1 MANKTLSD
9 LSVQEIRKAMDG
21 LVDKEAKKEAV
32 RLADL
37 YGCSW
42 QHIYKLT
49 KDLREGN
56 RKIRSDKGKRHW
68 ELLEGTDIWV
78 AAQYVI
84 VDKLDPDEALRMAD
98 ARGYKDL
105 PSLYTF
111 QSMLRENGLSRK
123 QRKSGRRPHVRFEAQ
138 YPGEIFQ
145 VDATGLKKRWL
156 DLDTRSVLQIEGID
170 KNHPNLDAKKE
181 RVWQLMLVD
190 DFSRRHFLRYVHA
203 TSITSTHLVHF
214 LCEAFEKMGVCRKLY
229 ADNGSEFKKRHF
241 NAEKIL
247 NTILAD
253 KGGYVYEPHLPG
265 NAQATGKVEK
275 AHQWAEKMDKYVG
288 VAISEGQ
295 EVNIDILNKMADN
308 VCAYYNEA
316 RIHRGT
322 GQKPIDRWFSKRT
335 VIRRL
340 PAEIIKAALLSE
352 EFDAILKHDMTVERE
367 GSIYQIPGEHPYVDY
382 TGEKVWVV
390 IPPELEIML
399 ITLPDKST
407 HEIPKVLFSAQTAGE
422 YASFEESNAQRL
434 TKRLRATRIDERKA
448 LKKQNKLTGEVAA
461 IPFLNQAVEIP
472 KSNQLHFPHKEDESS
487 AQEVAAAAPGT
498 VPLSLLSAKQI
509 SYWKAV
515 GTMNEFFEDAHEC
528 QQFFLTVFGSEDA
541 ELPIEDV
548 IAAVENRGEE
558 VSQLRAV

>member
-214 LCEAFEKMGVCRKLY
+214 LCEAFEKMGVREPGFDKLY
-229 ADNGSEFKKRHF
+229 SCNKKSIAGIHK
-241 NAEKIL
+241 NTGEIL
-247 NTILAD
+247 KFD
-253 KGGYVYEPHLPG
+253 SVK
-265 NAQATGKVEK
+265 
-275 AHQWAEKMDKYVG
+275 
-288 VAISEGQ
+288 
-295 EVNIDILNKMADN
+295 
-308 VCAYYNEA
+308 
-316 RIHRGT
+316 
-322 GQKPIDRWFSKRT
+322 
-335 VIRRL
+335 
-340 PAEIIKAALLSE
+340 
-352 EFDAILKHDMTVERE
+352 DAIANGFNKK
-367 GSIYQIPGEHPYVDY
+367 IYEALSGKAWYHKDY
-382 TGEKVWVV
+382 
-390 IPPELEIML
+390 I
-399 ITLPDKST
+399 
-407 HEIPKVLFSAQTAGE
+407 
-422 YASFEESNAQRL
+422 
-434 TKRLRATRIDERKA
+434 
-448 LKKQNKLTGEVAA
+448 
-461 IPFLNQAVEIP
+461 
-472 KSNQLHFPHKEDESS
+472 
-487 AQEVAAAAPGT
+487 
-498 VPLSLLSAKQI
+498 
-509 SYWKAV
+509 WKY
-515 GTMNEFFEDAHEC
+515 E
-528 QQFFLTVFGSEDA
+528 
-541 ELPIEDV
+541 
-548 IAAVENRGEE
+548 
-558 VSQLRAV
+558 